1 MNKLVYP
8 FRLALVTNRHLVKDK
23 PLIKLVESALKGG
36 VDAVIIREPDLPP
49 KVLVAIAREFR
60 KLTYDFGAK
69 LIIKDRIDVAQI
81 VSACGVQ
88 LGADSI
94 SPTDA
99 KKIWEGLIGYSAHS
113 EEELRNLKDN
123 VDYFILSPVFY
134 TKSKPFARPLGVDR
148 FVELARTVDR
158 PVYPLG
164 GIDFDRARELREKGV
179 VVAVCM
185 SIFYKMDP
193 MMVAKRLREVL
204 EGVS

>member
-1 MNKLVYP
+1 MIKPVYP
-8 FRLALVTNRHLVKDK
+8 FRLALITNRHLVKNK

-36 VDAVIIREPDLPP
+36 VDAVIIREPDLPA
-49 KVLVAIAREFR
+49 KVLVAIAKEFR
-60 KLTYDFGAK
+60 KLTRDFGAK

-99 KKIWEGLIGYSAHS
+99 RGIWNGIIGYSAHS
-113 EEELRNLKDN
+113 EEELKSLKDH
-123 VDYFILSPVFY
+123 VDYFILSPVFH
-134 TKSKPFARPLGVDR
+134 TKSKPFARPLGIDG
-148 FVELARTVDR
+148 FVELARTIDK

-164 GIDFDRARELREKGV
+164 GIDLDRVRELKERGIE
-179 VVAVCM
+179 VAICM

-193 MMVAKRLREVL
+193 MMVAKRMREIL
-204 EGVS
+204 EG